1 MAPDGRMCVDIDFDN
16 DFFYLKYMNQNTTE
30 GEDEFKRFYICKVAH
45 KWRSRIKYNYTQPVK
60 FDQWGA
66 VAHSKFGEYFKIYT
80 KYVNMSYLYLM
91 AHRNYISV
99 FDMSA
104 GNGKGEWTSHF
115 SISNKS
121 YVRDIV
127 IQRLHDP

>member
-1 MAPDGRMCVDIDFDN
+1 
-16 DFFYLKYMNQNTTE
+16 
-30 GEDEFKRFYICKVAH
+30 
-45 KWRSRIKYNYTQPVK
+45 
-60 FDQWGA
+60 
-66 VAHSKFGEYFKIYT
+66 
-80 KYVNMSYLYLM
+80 M

-127 IQRLHDP
+127 IQRLLDPEIVKADFNKCKRLEKDLKFHGKKV